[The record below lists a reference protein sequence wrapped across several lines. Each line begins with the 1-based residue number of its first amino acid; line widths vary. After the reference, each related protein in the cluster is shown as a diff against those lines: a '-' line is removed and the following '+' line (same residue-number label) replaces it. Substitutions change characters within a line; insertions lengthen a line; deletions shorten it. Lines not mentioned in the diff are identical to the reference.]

1 MPGPTLHLFSFG
13 YKHGGPPRDES
24 GHGGGFVFD
33 CRALPNPFWDPAL
46 RPFAGTDATVVR
58 FFEAQPEVAEF
69 LAHARQLVLY
79 TARTYARLE
88 RERLHVAFGCTG
100 GRHRSVYL
108 ADRLTRDLERE
119 GFPVVLTHRDLERA
133 ATDGAQD
140 DAPDGSADGGT
151 GGGPAPATQP

>member
-13 YKHGGPPRDES
+13 YKFDGPPRDES

-33 CRALPNPFWDPAL
+33 CRALPNPFWDLAL
-46 RPFAGTDATVVR
+46 RPFAGTDPAVVS
-58 FFEAQPEVAEF
+58 FFESQPEVAEF

-88 RERLHVAFGCTG
+88 RHRLMVAFGCTG

-108 ADRLTRDLERE
+108 ADRLTGDLMRE
-119 GFPVVLTHRDLERA
+119 GFPVVLIHRDVERGSGGEPSQPA
-133 ATDGAQD
+133 AR
-140 DAPDGSADGGT
+140 P
-151 GGGPAPATQP
+151 

>member
-13 YKHGGPPRDES
+13 YKYDGPPRDDS

-46 RPFAGTDATVVR
+46 RPFAGTDPLVVR
-58 FFEAQPEVAEF
+58 FFETQPEVAEY

-108 ADRLTRDLERE
+108 ADRLSRDLTGE
-119 GFPVVLTHRDLERA
+119 GFPVVLIHRDVEQGA
-133 ATDGAQD
+133 AEA
-140 DAPDGSADGGT
+140 
-151 GGGPAPATQP
+151 GPHPAARP

>member
-13 YKHGGPPRDES
+13 YKFDGPPRDES

-33 CRALPNPFWDPAL
+33 CRALPNPFWDLAL
-46 RPFAGTDATVVR
+46 RPFGGTDPAVVR
-58 FFEAQPEVAEF
+58 FFESQPEVAEF

-88 RERLHVAFGCTG
+88 RHRLMVAFGCTG

-108 ADRLTRDLERE
+108 ADRLTGDLMRE
-119 GFPVVLTHRDLERA
+119 GFPVVLIHRDVERGSGGEPSQPA
-133 ATDGAQD
+133 AR
-140 DAPDGSADGGT
+140 P
-151 GGGPAPATQP
+151 

>member
-13 YKHGGPPRDES
+13 YKYDGPPGDDS

-33 CRALPNPFWDPAL
+33 CRALPNPFWDQTL
-46 RPFAGTDATVVR
+46 RPFAGTDPLVVR
-58 FFEAQPEVAEF
+58 FFEAQPEVADF

-88 RERLHVAFGCTG
+88 RERLLVAFGCTG

-119 GFPVVLTHRDLERA
+119 GFPVVLIHRDVERGAAEAGPQRA
-133 ATDGAQD
+133 A
-140 DAPDGSADGGT
+140 
-151 GGGPAPATQP
+151 QP